1 MSEQFEFIN
10 ENEISHLFHS
20 YLQEMNVGDAF
31 DQILDDVLDEE
42 FSEAETLYV
51 VQEILMPEVICL
63 FAEKYTALDET
74 YGYESSED
82 NLNPIFETY
91 RAVERLSGIG
101 FVSAAMRPD
110 YRIARRTAYGRPFCA
125 AWPRLDAA
133 KTSLPVSAAT
143 AIIARSGPICRP
155 PIRHVWHR
163 KA

>member
-63 FAEKYTALDET
+63 VAE
-74 YGYESSED
+74 
-82 NLNPIFETY
+82 IY
-91 RAVERLSGIG
+91 R
-101 FVSAAMRPD
+101 
-110 YRIARRTAYGRPFCA
+110 T
-125 AWPRLDAA
+125 
-133 KTSLPVSAAT
+133 
-143 AIIARSGPICRP
+143 
-155 PIRHVWHR
+155 
-163 KA
+163 